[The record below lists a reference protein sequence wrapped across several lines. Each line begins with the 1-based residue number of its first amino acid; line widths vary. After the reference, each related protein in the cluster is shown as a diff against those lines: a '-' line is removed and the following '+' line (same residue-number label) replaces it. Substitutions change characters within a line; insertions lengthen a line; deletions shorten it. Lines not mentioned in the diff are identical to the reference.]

1 MPICT
6 PRSISFPDHS
16 GRVLFSRPHLNS
28 VWCSSSCCSHSW
40 CSVQALWYAGQ
51 CYYFTKKCKQAK
63 QNFFFFLNIDFPQHA
78 FNVLGCHC
86 PDFSYLETSSSV
98 GVLCLAQGHSGLCL
112 CASLNGLE
120 NILQECEAE
129 VQVHYLQW

>member
-1 MPICT
+1 MYGAPAAVAAT
-6 PRSISFPDHS
+6 PDVLCKLCDMLDNAIISQRSVN
-16 GRVLFSRPHLNS
+16 RQN
-28 VWCSSSCCSHSW
+28 
-40 CSVQALWYAGQ
+40 
-51 CYYFTKKCKQAK
+51 KKNIFK
-63 QNFFFFLNIDFPQHA
+63 NIDFSQHA

-98 GVLCLAQGHSGLCL
+98 EVLCLAQGHSGLCL

-120 NILQECEAE
+120 DILQECEAE